1 MKEKKWNDKS
11 IEPIK
16 KWNNKSVEPLWVTKY
31 VSRKEWNVLKEIDSY
46 CYLSGEDNNKFGK
59 IKVGFLVAG
68 SSSSKVPKDCLICT
82 DEELRIIDLHRRA
95 NKRRPFPLKE
105 VSNKDSRDTDEVL
118 AKMPVETSDKMP
130 DETSDETSDKT
141 SNKIPFAF

>member
-11 IEPIK
+11 IEPL
-16 KWNNKSVEPLWVTKY
+16 KWNTKSVETIWVTKD
-31 VSRKEWNVLKEIDSY
+31 VSRKEWNILKGNDSY
-46 CYLSGEDNNKFGK
+46 YYLGSEGSSKFGK
-59 IKVGFLVAG
+59 VKVGFWVAG
-68 SSSSKVPKDCLICT
+68 RPFGKVPKDCSICT

-105 VSNKDSRDTDEVL
+105 VSNKDSKDIDEVL
-118 AKMPVETSDKMP
+118 AKMPVETPDEMP
-130 DETSDETSDKT
+130 DETPDETSDKT